1 MEDSNFYLNED
12 AVFDS
17 CVSRLQ
23 LSKQMLNDEEEDEWM
38 MCFSSTMLR
47 FEENSKCHVK
57 VQGSIAA
64 ILQESSHFCF
74 NRSSTMPVEDEY
86 TKNNAKA
93 MQQLIK
99 RSWKNLRE
107 FERIEM
113 IFDFGSEIVIVDSE
127 ILLQLG
133 IYTPC

>member
-1 MEDSNFYLNED
+1 MKMQQLISLDSKPGNVKQISYVAWMNVWKQGF
-12 AVFDS
+12 S
-17 CVSRLQ
+17 
-23 LSKQMLNDEEEDEWM
+23 SKQLD
-38 MCFSSTMLR
+38 SLQ
-47 FEENSKCHVK
+47 NSNCHVK

-99 RSWKNLRE
+99 RS
-107 FERIEM
+107 
-113 IFDFGSEIVIVDSE
+113 
-127 ILLQLG
+127 
-133 IYTPC
+133 